1 MCFTFIL
8 TDGDEDGDTMRRRR
22 RRTEAVFFVYIA
34 NNMFYIRPDNS
45 NSTYSSLKSSSIV
58 TKVRLSALIL

>member
-8 TDGDEDGDTMRRRR
+8 TDGDEDGDTMRR

-45 NSTYSSLKSSSIV
+45 NSTYSTLKSSSIV